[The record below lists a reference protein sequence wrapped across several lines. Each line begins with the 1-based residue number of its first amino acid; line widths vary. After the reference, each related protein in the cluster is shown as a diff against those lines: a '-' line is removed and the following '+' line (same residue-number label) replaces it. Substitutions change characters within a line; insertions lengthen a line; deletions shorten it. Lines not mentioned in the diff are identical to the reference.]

1 MVLLTNWVY
10 FSITNKHLRI
20 PKLAKWCKMAFESLI
35 FSHSFVSTVCL
46 SCDAQKISN
55 STCKFCFNLARKPLK
70 EHKPMTGVYFFLL
83 AIVASEV
90 LFFFRGWADFY
101 SMLNSKFYFYRW
113 FDAELNTER
122 CDLHCYFIFIHVKY
136 VCVCVCVC
144 DIATFAVCTCMMKVR
159 EMIYFYTVFMQMSI
173 QAKLTIR
180 R

>member
-1 MVLLTNWVY
+1 MKALYSAILLLALCVFHVMHRRFRTALASSA
-10 FSITNKHLRI
+10 SILLGNHWKNISQWLG
-20 PKLAKWCKMAFESLI
+20 SI
-35 FSHSFVSTVCL
+35 FF
-46 SCDAQKISN
+46 
-55 STCKFCFNLARKPLK
+55 
-70 EHKPMTGVYFFLL
+70 FFLL
-83 AIVASEV
+83 LWPQRFS
-90 LFFFRGWADFY
+90 FFSRGWADFY

-136 VCVCVCVC
+136 VCVCVC

-173 QAKLTIR
+173 EAKLTIR